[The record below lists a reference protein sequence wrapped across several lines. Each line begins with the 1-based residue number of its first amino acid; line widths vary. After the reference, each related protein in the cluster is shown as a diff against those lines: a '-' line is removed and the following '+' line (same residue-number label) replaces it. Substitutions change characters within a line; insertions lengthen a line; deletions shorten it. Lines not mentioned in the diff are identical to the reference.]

1 MRVYRGDIYYCDF
14 GHINVLGSEQ
24 RGIRPV
30 LIVQNDVAN
39 EHSTTVVVV
48 PLTSKLK
55 KANLPSHVLLEDYV
69 FLERGMALTEQVKTI
84 DKTRLLGYVISVSEQ
99 DMQKVTEALKRTLA
113 II

>member
-1 MRVYRGDIYYCDF
+1 MKVYRGDVYYCDF

-39 EHSTTVVVV
+39 EFSTTVVVV

-55 KANLPSHVLLEDYV
+55 KAYLPSHVLLEEYI
-69 FLERGMALTEQVKTI
+69 FLERGMVLTEQLKTI
-84 DKTRLLGYVISVSEQ
+84 DKTRLLGYVVSLSEN
-99 DMQKVTEALKRTLA
+99 DMNKVTEALKSTLS